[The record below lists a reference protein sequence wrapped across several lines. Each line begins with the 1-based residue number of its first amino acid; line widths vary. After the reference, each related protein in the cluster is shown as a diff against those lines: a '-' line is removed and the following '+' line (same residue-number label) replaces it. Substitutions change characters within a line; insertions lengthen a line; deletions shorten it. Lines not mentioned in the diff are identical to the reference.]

1 MAAYLHEYGAYES
14 TEWAATGLLSE
25 GVYPIERFVAPQ
37 KIDCAVNAVRR
48 GSRLLTPIGGG
59 VVITPRESF
68 AKENLQIDEN
78 GTLYEQHD
86 SLKIPADSWYWD

>member
-1 MAAYLHEYGAYES
+1 
-14 TEWAATGLLSE
+14 
-25 GVYPIERFVAPQ
+25 
-37 KIDCAVNAVRR
+37 
-48 GSRLLTPIGGG
+48 LLTPIGGG

-68 AKENLQIDEN
+68 AQENLQIDEN